1 MDANVGRLNILYNTW
16 AVKLVFILMLTVHS
30 FQGNIDCLSV
40 KPSIH
45 LKEEEH
51 LGHKMQRSFQVLAEK
66 DNLMTTVAKVP

>member
-1 MDANVGRLNILYNTW
+1 
-16 AVKLVFILMLTVHS
+16 MLTIHS
-30 FQGNIDCLSV
+30 FQGNIDRLSV